1 MSHLQ
6 KNVINTAPTNVTSTI
21 PTNSDDKN
29 VKNAI
34 LPFLIAIIFYHY
46 AKDKSKQKKYWH
58 SSNLRNRNKIMTTSF
73 FDSIIMM
80 RFGETKIEKK
90 NFMM

>member
-6 KNVINTAPTNVTSTI
+6 KNVINTAPTNFTSTI
-21 PTNSDDKN
+21 PINSEDKN

-46 AKDKSKQKKYWH
+46 AKDKSKQKKY
-58 SSNLRNRNKIMTTSF
+58 
-73 FDSIIMM
+73 
-80 RFGETKIEKK
+80 
-90 NFMM
+90 

>member
-34 LPFLIAIIFYHY
+34 LPFLINIIFYHY
-46 AKDKSKQKKYWH
+46 AKISQ
-58 SSNLRNRNKIMTTSF
+58 N
-73 FDSIIMM
+73 
-80 RFGETKIEKK
+80 KK
-90 NFMM
+90 NIDTRAT